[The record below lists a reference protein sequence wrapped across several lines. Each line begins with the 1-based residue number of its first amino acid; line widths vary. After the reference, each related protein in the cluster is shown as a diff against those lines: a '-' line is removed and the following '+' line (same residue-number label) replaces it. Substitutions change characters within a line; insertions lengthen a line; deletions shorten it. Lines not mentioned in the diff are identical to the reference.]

1 VYVLGLALIL
11 AEVGLACYLLR
22 LRPDPVL
29 ALATPGGALTA
40 LLGGFVLYEDR
51 WGYSRAFAL
60 LPLGVWLTCAQA
72 RWRWPLAATAA
83 AAVLPL
89 AVVAKAWMGHA

>member
-1 VYVLGLALIL
+1 MYVLGLALIL

-40 LLGGFVLYEDR
+40 LLGGFVLYEDH

-72 RWRWPLAATAA
+72 RWRWPLGATAA

-89 AVVAKAWMGHA
+89 AVVVKAWL